1 MNNLKLEHAG
11 DHLKNGI
18 STQNLDF
25 AKHLSMEDVMVT
37 KIILKHKTNAKKVV
51 ANLKRSKQELLVLRL
66 N

>member
-18 STQNLDF
+18 STQNLGF

-51 ANLKRSKQELLVLRL
+51 VANLKRSKQKLLVL
-66 N
+66 